1 MSNYYVKTIERA
13 AVPRSRRLREAGG
26 YHPGGTSSPG
36 GEYLPLTGGTIT
48 GDLRVRGNLI
58 VGDVVIAM
66 DPDGQL
72 HVDRAIVSDG
82 DLSAYGSSEEAG
94 NPSTGGLDID
104 RLWDELRAD
113 DSSKVINV
121 SHLPSDV
128 VLQAELADTLSPYA
142 KKTDLNSVLADYAK
156 SDWVT
161 EQLSKYLL
169 LTGGK
174 ISGDLEVTGS
184 LTIGDAVISY
194 SNGQLHISKTV
205 VSEGDLAA
213 FGASSGST
221 SGGGLDIDRLWDE
234 LGADDSSKVIDVS
247 HLPELASLSGDLPW
261 PRISGVPSWIGSS
274 KPSYTWSEI
283 AGKPDSFTPSAH
295 SHPLSQI
302 SGLNSTW
309 AGLLDDAPTAYVTRW
324 PAFSEVTGKPSS
336 LSGYGIEDGVN
347 DVTITGAG
355 NAVTTASV
363 SGHMLTLTKGSSFSL
378 SSHLHDSRYLMLD
391 GGGTVDGSVKVTGSL
406 TVGEAVITYSNGQLR
421 ISKTVISEGDLA
433 AFGASSGGTSGGG
446 LDVDRLW
453 DELRADDSSK
463 VIDVSHLPSDVV
475 LQAELADTLSPY
487 AKKTDLNS
495 ALADYAKSDW
505 VTEQLS
511 KYLLLTGGT
520 MSGTLRINSTS
531 EAFTQYL
538 INGTKKAAH
547 GYLPGKGSYIYN
559 YSADKYLNIT
569 DSSLL
574 QFGNST
580 VWHSGNDGSG
590 SGLDADML
598 DGTHKSELLTSVTST
613 STTNLSVVVGGTTK
627 SAADLYATYLGG
639 KTLAETRRGMSFL
652 TSSFTAAG
660 WYRVY
665 TSLSTNSSY
674 ASEIILHI
682 GRTYYSPQNE
692 NYTFSI
698 CVGYNGDISIT
709 QLSGVMGGHLITK
722 IRVVWDNSQIFHID
736 IYSAAGSSNNT
747 YGVTGQGY
755 GTFYAFTPNA
765 TIPGGYTAYEF
776 TTVDGCKSDRGF
788 TGTLSGNAASATK
801 LATARTL
808 WGQSFNGTD
817 NVSGNMTGVGSIT
830 ASGTIYAD
838 KYDGDFLSNYNTD
851 RTYWVGDATRGISSS
866 KAGLLLYSYGSTR
879 SVYVYTNGSE
889 RMVVNGSGNVGIGTT
904 APAHKLHVAG
914 TGYFKDDLEVGG
926 DLKIGDAVLS
936 YQNGQLRISK
946 TVVSEGDLAAFGA
959 SSGST
964 SGGGLDVDR
973 LWEELRAD
981 DSSKVI
987 DESHLPLSVVLQDE
1001 LTTTLSSYVK
1011 KTEFNSA
1018 IAGFL
1023 PLSGGTVTGDIT
1035 MSGSSIRIP
1044 QSPSAS
1050 SYAGIVNADGSKMIL
1065 AYYGNNT
1072 YAGMN
1077 TGTFYLRSGAANLVH
1092 RRNGVDYAV
1101 LDAYNYSSTLDGVYL
1116 KKGQSISNSVYRRY
1130 ISLNGAAK
1138 YWLSDVNPATDGNMS
1153 FYAPTTAG
1161 TSGYVLQSTAGTPKW
1176 VAQNTLVV
1184 KGIYEKSLGVTSGD
1198 TMADLKAGLKS
1209 LMGGAMST
1217 PGSMGYITSSN
1228 TSTIMSNWSNDSYA
1242 LAAGSRTNFL
1252 RLDGYGTSTYGVFL
1266 VSGYQGSFY
1275 RLLKNSSTAW
1285 GGPYLILDTGNYA
1298 STLDSRY
1305 VNVSGDT
1312 MTGVLTLGDSSRLNL
1327 VVGGTTRT
1335 AVYDD
1340 GDYTIFGDP
1349 NHKACIS
1356 GSRIIFQNATGSN
1369 GLVMEGD
1376 TFTFKGNSIWHA
1388 GNDGSGSG
1396 LNADLLDGQHAS
1408 YWQSHAKGFEFKKN
1422 YDLNVSV
1429 SDGGVS
1435 YNYGSASYWVNGPSG
1450 MGYGIVLPIMAESGY
1465 GIAAQLA
1472 FDINHGTTA
1481 ATRYMWFRG
1490 RNSSGWGTNWKKVL
1504 TDSDD
1509 IYTSGRLYVPS
1520 VDGNRKYYLRIA

>member
-1 MSNYYVKTIERA
+1 M
-13 AVPRSRRLREAGG
+13 
-26 YHPGGTSSPG
+26 
-36 GEYLPLTGGTIT
+36 
-48 GDLRVRGNLI
+48 GDLRVRGNFI

-66 DPDGQL
+66 DADGRL
-72 HVDRAIVSDG
+72 HISKGVVSDG
-82 DLSAYGSSEEAG
+82 DLAAFGAEEGEEGGS
-94 NPSTGGLDID
+94 GGLDIA
-104 RLWDELRAD
+104 RLWEELAAAD
-113 DSSKVINV
+113 ASKIIDV

-128 VLQAELADTLSPYA
+128 VLQDELTDALSPYA
-142 KKTDLNSVLADYAK
+142 KKTDLNSALADYAK

-174 ISGDLEVTGS
+174 ISGDLEVGGS

-194 SNGQLHISKTV
+194 SNGQLRISKTI

-213 FGASSGST
+213 FGAEEGEEGGS
-221 SGGGLDIDRLWDE
+221 GGLDIARLWE
-234 LGADDSSKVIDVS
+234 
-247 HLPELASLSGDLPW
+247 ELAAADA
-261 PRISGVPSWIGSS
+261 S
-274 KPSYTWSEI
+274 KI
-283 AGKPDSFTPSAH
+283 
-295 SHPLSQI
+295 
-302 SGLNSTW
+302 
-309 AGLLDDAPTAYVTRW
+309 
-324 PAFSEVTGKPSS
+324 
-336 LSGYGIEDGVN
+336 
-347 DVTITGAG
+347 
-355 NAVTTASV
+355 
-363 SGHMLTLTKGSSFSL
+363 
-378 SSHLHDSRYLMLD
+378 
-391 GGGTVDGSVKVTGSL
+391 
-406 TVGEAVITYSNGQLR
+406 
-421 ISKTVISEGDLA
+421 
-433 AFGASSGGTSGGG
+433 
-446 LDVDRLW
+446 
-453 DELRADDSSK
+453 
-463 VIDVSHLPSDVV
+463 IDVSHLPSDVV
-475 LQAELADTLSPY
+475 LQDELTDALSPYAKKTDLNSALADYAKSDWVTEQLSKYLLLTGGKISGDLEVGGSLTIGDAVISYSNGQLRISKTIVSEGDLAAFGAEEGEEGGSGGLDIARLWEELEAEDTSKVIDVSHIPGSVVLQDELTDALSPY

-627 SAADLYATYLGG
+627 SAANLYATYLGG

-736 IYSAAGSSNNT
+736 IYSAAGSRNNS

-838 KYDGDFLSNYNTD
+838 KYDGDYLSNYNTD

-1050 SYAGIVNADGSKMIL
+1050 SYAGILNADGSKMIL

-1252 RLDGYGTSTYGVFL
+1252 RLDGYGSSTYGVFL

-1312 MTGVLTLGDSSRLNL
+1312 MTGRLTIDASVPDLLHIDSSNGTETYLKVFRNGVLKAAFGYYDGKGVFMYNW
-1327 VVGGTTRT
+1327 VGNYYFELT
-1335 AVYDD
+1335 D
-1340 GDYTIFGDP
+1340 GGGLQL
-1349 NHKACIS
+1349 HK
-1356 GSRIIFQNATGSN
+1356 SN
-1369 GLVMEGD
+1369 TLI
-1376 TFTFKGNSIWHA
+1376 GNIWHS

-1408 YWQSHAKGFEFKKN
+1408 YWQSHAKGFEFKTN

-1435 YNYGSASYWVNGPSG
+1435 HNYSSASYWVNGPSG
-1450 MGYGIVLPIMAESGY
+1450 MSYGIVLPIMAESGY
-1465 GIAAQLA
+1465 SIAAQLA

>member
-94 NPSTGGLDID
+94 NPST
-104 RLWDELRAD
+104 
-113 DSSKVINV
+113 
-121 SHLPSDV
+121 
-128 VLQAELADTLSPYA
+128 
-142 KKTDLNSVLADYAK
+142 
-156 SDWVT
+156 
-161 EQLSKYLL
+161 
-169 LTGGK
+169 
-174 ISGDLEVTGS
+174 
-184 LTIGDAVISY
+184 
-194 SNGQLHISKTV
+194 
-205 VSEGDLAA
+205 
-213 FGASSGST
+213 
-221 SGGGLDIDRLWDE
+221 GGLDIDRLWDE

-531 EAFTQYL
+531 EAYTQYL

-569 DSSLL
+569 DSALL
-574 QFGNST
+574 QFGDST

-590 SGLDADML
+590 SGLDADLL
-598 DGTHKSELLTSVTST
+598 DGTHKSGLLTAVTST
-613 STTNLSVVVGGTTK
+613 SAANLSVTVGGTVK
-627 SAADLYATYLGG
+627 SVADLYATFLEG
-639 KTLAETRRGMSFL
+639 KTLAETRRGMSFR

-665 TSLSTNSSY
+665 TSLSVNASY
-674 ASEIILHI
+674 ASEVILHI

-709 QLSGVMGGHLITK
+709 QLSGATGGHLITK

-736 IYSAAGSSNNT
+736 IYSAAGSSNNS

-765 TIPGGYTAYEF
+765 TIPSGYTSYEF

-788 TGTLSGNAASATK
+788 TGTLSGNASSATK

-808 WGQSFNGTD
+808 WGKSFDGTA
-817 NVSGNMTGVGSIT
+817 NVSGS
-830 ASGTIYAD
+830 
-838 KYDGDFLSNYNTD
+838 
-851 RTYWVGDATRGISSS
+851 ISSS
-866 KAGLLLYSYGSTR
+866 YFHLSDDSSNPNLRFTVGGTKAYLQMTSAGISMDYGLSSDKM
-879 SVYVYTNGSE
+879 VYLSIA
-889 RMVVNGSGNVGIGTT
+889 GNVGIGTK

-959 SSGST
+959 AAGST

-1011 KTEFNSA
+1011 KTDFNSV
-1018 IAGFL
+1018 IAGYL
-1023 PLSGGTVTGDIT
+1023 PLAGGTMSGDIT
-1035 MSGSSIRIP
+1035 MGTSHNIYGYNESSGSMLHFDGKRTVVGSCGAHSTAATHIRSKTGHATIG
-1044 QSPSAS
+1044 
-1050 SYAGIVNADGSKMIL
+1050 AG
-1065 AYYGNNT
+1065 
-1072 YAGMN
+1072 
-1077 TGTFYLRSGAANLVH
+1077 
-1092 RRNGVDYAV
+1092 
-1101 LDAYNYSSTLDGVYL
+1101 
-1116 KKGQSISNSVYRRY
+1116 
-1130 ISLNGAAK
+1130 
-1138 YWLSDVNPATDGNMS
+1138 
-1153 FYAPTTAG
+1153 TTA
-1161 TSGYVLQSTAGTPKW
+1161 SY
-1176 VAQNTLVV
+1176 
-1184 KGIYEKSLGVTSGD
+1184 
-1198 TMADLKAGLKS
+1198 TM
-1209 LMGGAMST
+1209 
-1217 PGSMGYITSSN
+1217 
-1228 TSTIMSNWSNDSYA
+1228 
-1242 LAAGSRTNFL
+1242 
-1252 RLDGYGTSTYGVFL
+1252 
-1266 VSGYQGSFY
+1266 
-1275 RLLKNSSTAW
+1275 
-1285 GGPYLILDTGNYA
+1285 LDTGNYTSYVYSKPQADDRYFMLGRSVNKSVNSTYAGFIPPLVLAMMKGYGQIKDSEFESSVPIDKYDNNDSGKVTITRIADSTAGNSSGYVLKIHSSVSA
-1298 STLDSRY
+1298 SPGGGGFTFQTVKAYKQTTCVFRAKIPAGYSIKFVTNSIGSGGGRVEWLTDNAGTGRWEWYACSVYFGSSPSSSHFYYLSTAADVDWYISFAQVYYNSSAAYAGVRTRYADALYSARTISLTGAVTGSASFDGSGNVSISTAYAAANISALDSRY

-1312 MTGVLTLGDSSRLNL
+1312 MTGPLTLNSDLNLSANSHIIFNRENFNYLSVPLNGTFAFAVGTTLNGANTVLGIDGGKVFPGYHNGTISLGSSSYRWSNVCSVAGNFSGDVSVSGDITGFASLLSKAGTGNRRTYISNSDFNHVAATTGWAFGLNVLTNDRSATLGTIAGAYGSGDNLSKYYYYGGSYTSPLMVIKPSGDVGIGTASPAYKFHVAGTGYFSSILTLGDSSGLDF
-1327 VVGGTTRT
+1327 VIGGTKRR
-1335 AVYDD
+1335 AIYDD
-1340 GDYTIFGDP
+1340 GTYAFYGD
-1349 NHKACIS
+1349 ASYATGIR
-1356 GSRIIFQNATGSN
+1356 GSRIILQNAVGNTA
-1369 GLVMEGD
+1369 VMIED
-1376 TFTFKGNSIWHA
+1376 
-1388 GNDGSGSG
+1388 NDIS
-1396 LNADLLDGQHAS
+1396 
-1408 YWQSHAKGFEFKKN
+1408 F
-1422 YDLNVSV
+1422 
-1429 SDGGVS
+1429 
-1435 YNYGSASYWVNGPSG
+1435 YG
-1450 MGYGIVLPIMAESGY
+1450 
-1465 GIAAQLA
+1465 
-1472 FDINHGTTA
+1472 
-1481 ATRYMWFRG
+1481 
-1490 RNSSGWGTNWKKVL
+1490 K
-1504 TDSDD
+1504 
-1509 IYTSGRLYVPS
+1509 LYIPS